1 MSSDINSF
9 NHSIELEPAKLNYK
23 SELNALWA
31 YFMTAYNYSKY
42 YTDKEIKQ
50 SNDITKD
57 NRIKA
62 IKKLSS
68 FFQKY
73 NIKILSN
80 DSLYSTTNKNIL
92 KEAKIWIMYIIINIR
107 KETTISS
114 ICNIFDYAISY
125 NCDVISMFEFYLIFI
140 SELNNN
146 KFDFFFNSED
156 CILYIPESFIYI
168 YRENKQLLRNIF
180 HDNSYSDIDSDIL
193 LSEEEENNDLIVIS
207 KDFLKRGIYA
217 IFKKKNRADNKYILM
232 PLKEAFVTLKE
243 KRAVTETLQLIA
255 QSEYYNFE
263 YYPYDSELYS
273 KLHK

>member
-114 ICNIFDYAISY
+114 ICNIFDYAI
-125 NCDVISMFEFYLIFI
+125 
-140 SELNNN
+140 NNN
-146 KFDFFFNSED
+146 YDQFIKEEVLYLALIGVLI
-156 CILYIPESFIYI
+156 ILTIVFQYI
-168 YRENKQLLRNIF
+168 YEAILNIVFEKVIKQIRDDVF
-180 HDNSYSDIDSDIL
+180 
-193 LSEEEENNDLIVIS
+193 
-207 KDFLKRGIYA
+207 
-217 IFKKKNRADNKYILM
+217 
-232 PLKEAFVTLKE
+232 T
-243 KRAVTETLQLIA
+243 
-255 QSEYYNFE
+255 
-263 YYPYDSELYS
+263 
-273 KLHK
+273 KLNYTTHTT